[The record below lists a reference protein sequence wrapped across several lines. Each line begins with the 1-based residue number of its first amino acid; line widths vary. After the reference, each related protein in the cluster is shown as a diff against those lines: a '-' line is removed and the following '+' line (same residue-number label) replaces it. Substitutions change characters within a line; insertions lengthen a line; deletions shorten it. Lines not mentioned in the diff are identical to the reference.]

1 MSRLNAMLQR
11 SPLIGLLLGLA
22 VGLGLGLF
30 LAWTV
35 WPAKYQP
42 PTPADLSDA
51 WRRSYVSAIADSFA
65 QTGDVV
71 TARERL
77 EGLLYEGYDAAAL
90 ANEIRLLA
98 QQQAVTQPDAA
109 ARLSALAGVLQS
121 PAPLV
126 EPVPETPVTTTA
138 PTSDALARMLRIA
151 GTVLLVLVV
160 LAGLLLLVYFLQA
173 RTVATTEGDEVE
185 AQLSTASAAP
195 RVAPSQPRVTPQP
208 RAAAP
213 EPPAATP
220 TAPTVVREPV
230 AEAAPPAG
238 ATALGPY
245 VATYNLGD
253 IDFDMSFGIEATGGD
268 FLGECGLGMA
278 ETIGAGDVQRVTAF
292 EVWLFDKTD
301 IRTVSLVLASA
312 HAHGDPALR
321 AKLSSRGEVVLAERG
336 ANFAVKTSTLRLEGR
351 VLDLAYGGGDGP
363 AQSYFTSLSVELRPV
378 LLSGGD

>member
-1 MSRLNAMLQR
+1 MSRFNALLQR

-35 WPAKYQP
+35 WPAQYQP
-42 PTPADLSDA
+42 PMPADLPEA

-65 QTGDVV
+65 QTGDAV
-71 TARERL
+71 TARQRL
-77 EGLLYEGYDAAAL
+77 EGLLYEGYDSAAL
-90 ANEIRLLA
+90 ANEIVLLA
-98 QQQAVTQPDAA
+98 QQQATVQPDAA
-109 ARLSALAGVLQS
+109 ARLSALAGVLQG

-126 EPVPETPVTTTA
+126 EPTSETPITPAT
-138 PTSDALARMLRIA
+138 PSSDALSRLLRIA

-173 RTVATTEGDEVE
+173 RTTATAEADEVE

-195 RVAPSQPRVTPQP
+195 RVAPVQPRVAPQP
-208 RAAAP
+208 RPAAP
-213 EPPAATP
+213 EPPAVTP
-220 TAPTVVREPV
+220 TTPTVVREP
-230 AEAAPPAG
+230 APAAASEEAI
-238 ATALGPY
+238 TTLGPY

-253 IDFDMSFGIEATGGD
+253 IDFDMSFGIEAPSGD

-278 ETIGAGDVQRVTAF
+278 ETIGSGDVQRVTAF

-336 ANFAVKTSTLRLEGR
+336 ATFAVKTSTLRLEGR

-363 AQSYFTSLSVELRPV
+363 AQSYYTSLSVELRPV
-378 LLSGGD
+378 LLSGE

>member
-1 MSRLNAMLQR
+1 MLFRSRRRLQ
-11 SPLIGLLLGLA
+11 
-22 VGLGLGLF
+22 
-30 LAWTV
+30 
-35 WPAKYQP
+35 
-42 PTPADLSDA
+42 
-51 WRRSYVSAIADSFA
+51 
-65 QTGDVV
+65 
-71 TARERL
+71 
-77 EGLLYEGYDAAAL
+77 
-90 ANEIRLLA
+90 
-98 QQQAVTQPDAA
+98 QPDAA

-121 PAPLV
+121 PPPLV
-126 EPVPETPVTTTA
+126 EPVPGTPVAPVA
-138 PTSDALARMLRIA
+138 PTSDALARVLRIA

-173 RTVATTEGDEVE
+173 RTVTTAEGDEVE
-185 AQLSTASAAP
+185 AQLSAASVAP
-195 RVAPSQPRVTPQP
+195 RVAPTQPRVTPQP

-213 EPPAATP
+213 EPPPATP
-220 TAPTVVREPV
+220 APPTVVREPV
-230 AEAAPPAG
+230 AEATSEGG

-253 IDFDMSFGIEATGGD
+253 IDFDMSFGIEAPGGD

-292 EVWLFDKTD
+292 EVWLFDKND

-378 LLSGGD
+378 LLSGGE